1 MNTLRCRL
9 RRDAQQF
16 VQGKLSKR
24 LFVPSS
30 SLRCLSFWILFL
42 SVQSTIISSRPKYA
56 LWISPFLAFTFSFQA
71 QLLTLN
77 FEAVNLI

>member
-24 LFVPSS
+24 LFLPS

-71 QLLTLN
+71 QLLT
-77 FEAVNLI
+77 FEF